1 MNDLEIRELLARTFE
16 LSTPYVFLFDI
27 DGTLLSS
34 GGAGKMA
41 LEQALMAEFSL
52 DGIRTNVPYSGRTDV
67 AIGRELLEVH
77 GITPNEERLAR
88 LQEAYLQRLPA
99 ALTAMNGSIL
109 PGVMTLLNGLRQ
121 SSVPVLLGLLTG
133 NIRRGAT
140 VKLGHYN
147 IEHYFRFGGFGDGV
161 LTRDEVAKA
170 AWTQAQQHHPGE
182 LSIDRTWV
190 IGDTPLDIT
199 CARHIGAKVVAVA
212 TGHHPMA
219 ELESYQP
226 DMLLPS
232 LEQDGLMERMLNHR
246 Y

>member
-1 MNDLEIRELLARTFE
+1 VKISELLARTLE

-41 LEQALMAEFSL
+41 LEQALLSEFNL

-67 AIGRELLEVH
+67 AIGRELLHVH
-77 GITPNEERLAR
+77 GIEPNEDRLR
-88 LQEAYLQRLPA
+88 QLQEAYLQRLPA
-99 ALTAMNGSIL
+99 ALAANKGMIL
-109 PGVMTLLNGLRQ
+109 PGVLSLLNELQQ
-121 SSVPVLLGLLTG
+121 SSTPVLIGLLTG

-147 IEHYFRFGGFGDGV
+147 INHYFRFGGFGDGV
-161 LTRDEVAKA
+161 LTRDEVARA
-170 AWTQAQQHHPGE
+170 AWTEAQQHHPE
-182 LSIDRTWV
+182 ALSGKRTWV

-199 CARHIGAKVVAVA
+199 CARHIGAKVLAVA
-212 TGHHPMA
+212 TGQHPIQ

-226 DMLLPS
+226 DVLLPS
-232 LEQDGLMERMLNHR
+232 LEQEGLMERLLQISQ
-246 Y
+246 